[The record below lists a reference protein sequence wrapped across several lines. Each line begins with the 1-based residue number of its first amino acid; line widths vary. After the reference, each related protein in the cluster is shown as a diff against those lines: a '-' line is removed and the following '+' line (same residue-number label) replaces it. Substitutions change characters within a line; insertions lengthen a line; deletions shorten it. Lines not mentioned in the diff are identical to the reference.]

1 MKQNLTE
8 LVFILDRSGS
18 MSGLE
23 DDTIGGYNSMIEK
36 QKTAEGDALIT
47 TILFDNDYEIL
58 HDRVDLNVLAPL
70 THKDYFVRGST
81 ALLDAM
87 GRAIQTTLQRRRSTP
102 KEQQPAKTI
111 FVITTDGAENSSRE
125 YSADQI
131 KQLVKKQ
138 TDEGWEFLF
147 LGANI
152 DAVQTA
158 ASYGISQDRAAQY
171 HADKQGVGTSYNTL
185 GDAIYAMRQ
194 SSIRLDDSW
203 KNSLEAD
210 FHSRKKDNLDF
221 DG

>member
-23 DDTIGGYNSMIEK
+23 EDTIGGYNSMIEK

-81 ALLDAM
+81 ALLDAL
-87 GRAIQTTLQRRRSTP
+87 GRAIQTTIQHRRSTP
-102 KEQQPAKTI
+102 KEEQPAKTI
-111 FVITTDGAENSSRE
+111 FVITTDGAENASWE
-125 YSADQI
+125 YSADRI
-131 KQLVKKQ
+131 KQLVKQQ
-138 TDEGWEFLF
+138 TDEYGWEFLF

-158 ASYGISQDRAAQY
+158 ARYGISNDRAAQY
-171 HADKQGVGTSYNTL
+171 HADKQGVQATYATLGEALHAMRVSDERL
-185 GDAIYAMRQ
+185 GDA
-194 SSIRLDDSW
+194 W
-203 KNSLEAD
+203 KDNLEAD
-210 FHSRKKDNLDF
+210 FHSRKKKN
-221 DG
+221 